1 MLSPLLQLCDHQ
13 SWQHKTPLADYDD
26 AMRQL
31 HLAQQREEAAPRSAP
46 SPRVSDDAAS
56 AAAGA
61 HDSAQGRHRDNRDR
75 STPAPETEPDSDS
88 DSDDGDTTD
97 VVGPMAPADATP
109 GTTVAVEFNLRRGR
123 GVRFFKGTVLRLN
136 AATARVRFRE
146 FHNTYLDYAVK
157 HSRLFIPSPTAD

>member
-1 MLSPLLQLCDHQ
+1 MI
-13 SWQHKTPLADYDD
+13 
-26 AMRQL
+26 
-31 HLAQQREEAAPRSAP
+31 
-46 SPRVSDDAAS
+46 
-56 AAAGA
+56 
-61 HDSAQGRHRDNRDR
+61 
-75 STPAPETEPDSDS
+75 ETEFLLLFYLTHKQQLPDDIKRRIFTFVPPSSWTSPSYYIMAQEIYHEWVTDPDDPRNNWLLDRRWVTPEDVANNPDSDS

-146 FHNTYLDYAVK
+146 FHNTYLDYDIA
-157 HSRLFIPSPTAD
+157 HARLFIPSPTAD